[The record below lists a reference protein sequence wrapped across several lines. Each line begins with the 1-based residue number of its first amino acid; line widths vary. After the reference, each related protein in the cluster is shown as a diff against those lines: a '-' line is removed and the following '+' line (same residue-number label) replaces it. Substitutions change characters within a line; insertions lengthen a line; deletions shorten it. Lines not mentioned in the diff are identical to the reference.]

1 MKPILFIGNE
11 SESIPEFCQTMESQ
25 GFGVLVA
32 RTGKACLE
40 FLGIQRPSLVV
51 LNGLPPSTDRM
62 NLLWE
67 IKRRVP
73 GTPVIMLSSS
83 DAGSDEGSE
92 TPVSSEE
99 RSNDSLTHHISPHD
113 LIQTSQ
119 RLLIQSTNASPIEP
133 DDDALALGHS
143 EAMNKLRTL
152 VDQVADTDAT
162 VLIRGESGVGKGV
175 VASLLHSK
183 SFRREK
189 PFVKINCAALP
200 SELLEAELFGYEK
213 GAFTGAHR
221 RKPGKF
227 ELAHEGTIFLDEVG
241 ELTPPLQA
249 KILHVLQ
256 DGEFSR
262 LGGERDIHVDVRVL
276 ASTNRNLEDAVES
289 GTFRNDLYYR
299 LNVVSLQVPPLR
311 DRHDEIPLLAELF
324 LKKYSRQYHRPN
336 AQLSPK
342 SLAMFQKHHW
352 PGNVRELENFVKR
365 IVILR
370 DEEFVAQEIKAPVE
384 EAVTE
389 WSEPTTGG
397 LKEVARRAAR
407 KAERQ
412 AIQETL
418 RQTQWNRTQAAKL
431 LGISYKALL
440 YKMQECGLSPSKVD
454 SLENGEANFRS

>member
-1 MKPILFIGNE
+1 MKPILFIGND

-51 LNGLPPSTDRM
+51 LNGLPASTDRM
-62 NLLWE
+62 ELLWE
-67 IKRRVP
+67 IKRRIP
-73 GTPVIMLSSS
+73 GTPVIMLS
-83 DAGSDEGSE
+83 GSDEGSKSLE
-92 TPVSSEE
+92 ANE
-99 RSNDSLTHHISPHD
+99 RRANDPLTHHIAPHE

-119 RLLIQSTNASPIEP
+119 RLLTQNTNSATTEP
-133 DDDALALGHS
+133 DDESLTLGHS
-143 EAMNKLRTL
+143 QAMKKLRLL

-227 ELAHEGTIFLDEVG
+227 EFAHEGTIFLDEVG
-241 ELTPPLQA
+241 ELSPPLQA

-256 DGEFSR
+256 DREFSR
-262 LGGERDIHVDVRVL
+262 LGGERDIHVDVRIL
-276 ASTNRNLEDAVES
+276 SSTNRNLEDAVETGS
-289 GTFRNDLYYR
+289 FRNDLYYR

-311 DRHDEIPLLAELF
+311 ERQDEIPLLAELF
-324 LKKYSRQYHRPN
+324 LKKYRGQYNRPD
-336 AQLSPK
+336 AKISTKTLG
-342 SLAMFQKHHW
+342 MFQKHHW

-365 IVILR
+365 VVILR
-370 DEEFVAQEIKAPVE
+370 DEEFVAQEIKSPVE
-384 EAVTE
+384 AAMTD
-389 WSEPTTGG
+389 WSEPITGG

-418 RQTQWNRTQAAKL
+418 RQTHWNRTQAAKL

-440 YKMQECGLSPSKVD
+440 YKMQECGLSPSKEETLASDEV
-454 SLENGEANFRS
+454 SY

>member
-11 SESIPEFCQTMESQ
+11 SETIPEFCQTMESQ

-51 LNGLPPSTDRM
+51 LNGLAPSTDRM
-62 NLLWE
+62 DLLWE

-73 GTPVIMLSSS
+73 GTPVIMLSGS
-83 DAGSDEGSE
+83 SDEGSKGL
-92 TPVSSEE
+92 VSSEG
-99 RSNDSLTHHISPHD
+99 RSNDSLTHHISPQE
-113 LIQTSQ
+113 LIPTSQ
-119 RLLIQSTNASPIEP
+119 RLLTQSTNSSLIEP
-133 DDDALALGHS
+133 EDDSLALGHS
-143 EAMNKLRTL
+143 EAMKKLRGL
-152 VDQVADTDAT
+152 VEQVADTDAT
-162 VLIRGESGVGKGV
+162 VLIRGESGAGKGV

-227 ELAHEGTIFLDEVG
+227 EFAHEGTIFLDEVG
-241 ELTPPLQA
+241 ELSPPLQA

-276 ASTNRNLEDAVES
+276 SSTNRNLEDAVETGS
-289 GTFRNDLYYR
+289 FRNDLYYR

-311 DRHDEIPLLAELF
+311 DRQDEIPLLAELF
-324 LKKYSRQYHRPN
+324 LKKYSRQYNRPN
-336 AQLSPK
+336 ANLSSK
-342 SLAMFQKHHW
+342 SLALFQKYQW

-370 DEEFVAQEIKAPVE
+370 DEEFVAQEIKSPVE
-384 EAVTE
+384 EVMTE
-389 WSEPTTGG
+389 WPEPTTGG

-440 YKMQECGLSPSKVD
+440 YKMQECGLSPSKEEA
-454 SLENGEANFRS
+454 LENSESSL

>member
-11 SESIPEFCQTMESQ
+11 SESVPEFCQTMESQ

-51 LNGLPPSTDRM
+51 LNGLPPSIDRM
-62 NLLWE
+62 DLLWE

-73 GTPVIMLSSS
+73 GTPVILLS
-83 DAGSDEGSE
+83 DSDEESK
-92 TPVSSEE
+92 TPVSNEGK
-99 RSNDSLTHHISPHD
+99 SNDSLTHHISPHE

-119 RLLIQSTNASPIEP
+119 RLLTQSTNASLIEP
-133 DDDALALGHS
+133 DDEALTLGHS
-143 EAMNKLRTL
+143 EAMKKLRAL

-183 SFRREK
+183 SFRGEK

-227 ELAHEGTIFLDEVG
+227 EVADEGTIFLDEIG

-276 ASTNRNLEDAVES
+276 SSTNRNLEDAVET
-289 GTFRNDLYYR
+289 GAFRNDLYYR

-311 DRHDEIPLLAELF
+311 DRQDEIPLLAEIF
-324 LKKYSRQYHRPN
+324 LKKYSRQYNRPN
-336 AQLSPK
+336 ANISPK
-342 SLAMFQKHHW
+342 SLAMFQKHNW

-370 DEEFVAQEIKAPVE
+370 DEEFVAQEIKSPVE
-384 EAVTE
+384 EAMTE
-389 WSEPTTGG
+389 WSEPTTCG

-440 YKMQECGLSPSKVD
+440 YKMQEGGLSPSKED
-454 SLENGEANFRS
+454 ALKNGE

>member
-1 MKPILFIGNE
+1 
-11 SESIPEFCQTMESQ
+11 
-25 GFGVLVA
+25 
-32 RTGKACLE
+32 
-40 FLGIQRPSLVV
+40 
-51 LNGLPPSTDRM
+51 
-62 NLLWE
+62 
-67 IKRRVP
+67 
-73 GTPVIMLSSS
+73 
-83 DAGSDEGSE
+83 
-92 TPVSSEE
+92 
-99 RSNDSLTHHISPHD
+99 
-113 LIQTSQ
+113 
-119 RLLIQSTNASPIEP
+119 
-133 DDDALALGHS
+133 
-143 EAMNKLRTL
+143 
-152 VDQVADTDAT
+152 
-162 VLIRGESGVGKGV
+162 
-175 VASLLHSK
+175 
-183 SFRREK
+183 
-189 PFVKINCAALP
+189 VKINCAALP

-276 ASTNRNLEDAVES
+276 SSTNRNLEDAVES

-370 DEEFVAQEIKAPVE
+370 DEEFVAQEIRPPVE
-384 EAVTE
+384 EATTE
-389 WSEPTTGG
+389 WTEPTTCG

>member
-11 SESIPEFCQTMESQ
+11 SDSIPEFCQTMESQ

-62 NLLWE
+62 ELLWE
-67 IKRRVP
+67 IKRRIP
-73 GTPVIMLSSS
+73 GTPVILLT
-83 DAGSDEGSE
+83 GSDEGS
-92 TPVSSEE
+92 PSLAGSDR
-99 RSNDSLTHHISPHD
+99 RSNDSLTHHISPHE

-119 RLLIQSTNASPIEP
+119 RLLTQSPTASSIEP
-133 DDDALALGHS
+133 EKDALALGHS
-143 EAMNKLRTL
+143 EAMKKLRAL
-152 VDQVADTDAT
+152 VEQVADTDAT

-227 ELAHEGTIFLDEVG
+227 EFAHEGTIFLDEVG
-241 ELTPPLQA
+241 ELSPPLQA

-262 LGGERDIHVDVRVL
+262 LGGERDIHVNVRVL
-276 ASTNRNLEDAVES
+276 SSTNRNLEDAVEA

-311 DRHDEIPLLAELF
+311 ERQDEIPALAEFF
-324 LKKYSRQYHRPN
+324 LNKYTLQYHRPD
-336 AQLSPK
+336 AKLSAK
-342 SLAMFQKHHW
+342 TLAMFQKHHW

-370 DEEFVAQEIKAPVE
+370 DEEFVAQEIKPPAE
-384 EAVTE
+384 EAMTE
-389 WSEPTTGG
+389 WAEPITGG
-397 LKEVARRAAR
+397 LKEIARRAAR

-440 YKMQECGLSPSKVD
+440 YKMQECGLSPSKED
-454 SLENGEANFRS
+454 ALRNGETEFGT

>member
-11 SESIPEFCQTMESQ
+11 SETIPEFCQTMESQ

-51 LNGLPPSTDRM
+51 LNGLAPSIDRM
-62 NLLWE
+62 ELLWE

-73 GTPVIMLSSS
+73 GTPVILLSSPS
-83 DAGSDEGSE
+83 SDERSNAL
-92 TPVSSEE
+92 VSSEGK
-99 RSNDSLTHHISPHD
+99 SNDSLTHHISPQE

-119 RLLIQSTNASPIEP
+119 RLLTQNAISSLPEP
-133 DDDALALGHS
+133 DENSLALGQS
-143 EAMNKLRTL
+143 EAMKKLRGL

-162 VLIRGESGVGKGV
+162 VLIRGESGAGKGV

-227 ELAHEGTIFLDEVG
+227 EFAHEGTIFLDEIG
-241 ELTPPLQA
+241 ELSPPLQA

-262 LGGERDIHVDVRVL
+262 LGGERDIHVNVRVL
-276 ASTNRNLEDAVES
+276 SSTNRNLEDAVEA

-311 DRHDEIPLLAELF
+311 DRQDEIPLLAELF
-324 LKKYSRQYHRPN
+324 LKKYSRQYNRPN
-336 AQLSPK
+336 AKLSSK
-342 SLAMFQKHHW
+342 SLALFQKYHW

-370 DEEFVAQEIKAPVE
+370 DEEFVAQEIKPPVE
-384 EAVTE
+384 EVMNE
-389 WSEPTTGG
+389 WPEPTTCG

-418 RQTQWNRTQAAKL
+418 RHTQWNRTQAAKL

-440 YKMQECGLSPSKVD
+440 YKMQECGLSPSKED
-454 SLENGEANFRS
+454 ALEKSESSF